1 MGRNRRASR
10 FHGVLVVDKPR
21 GPTSHDV
28 VARVRRAFDTG
39 AVGHAGTLDP
49 MATGV
54 LVVAVGEGT
63 KLVAYL
69 TAADKEY
76 EATLTLGAVTDSL
89 DADGKVVAQAP
100 VPALSLDAV
109 AEAAQT
115 FVGAGKQVPPKFS
128 AIKVGGRPLYE
139 RARKGEDVEVPE
151 RDVFVHALEVA
162 RVEGD
167 EVDFRVRAAKG
178 FYVRSLGRDL
188 AVALGTVGH
197 LTALRR
203 TASGAFGLAGAVP
216 MALVEA
222 AAGGD
227 PAARGELEAA
237 LLPLTTAWSGP
248 RAKLDQEGV
257 VDARHGRRV
266 QPMNV
271 LERTPGDPKSR
282 EEVIALL
289 DEAGEMVALAREDDA
304 ECLAIVRG
312 FVSQVV
318 PQVVSQS
325 VPQVVAGRVDTGD
338 GRG

>member
-1 MGRNRRASR
+1 M
-10 FHGVLVVDKPR
+10 DKLR

-69 TAADKEY
+69 TADDKEY
-76 EATLTLGAVTDSL
+76 EATLTLGAATDSL
-89 DADGKVVAQAP
+89 DADGKVVAEAP
-100 VPALSLDAV
+100 VPELSLDSV

-115 FVGAGKQVPPKFS
+115 FVGAGKQLPPKFS
-128 AIKVGGRPLYE
+128 AIKVGGRPLYD
-139 RARKGEDVEVPE
+139 RARKGEEVEVPE
-151 RDVFVHALEVA
+151 RDVFVHSLDVTRA
-162 RVEGD
+162 EGD
-167 EVDFRVRAAKG
+167 QVDFRVRAAKG

-203 TASGAFGLAGAVP
+203 TASGRFDLAGAVP
-216 MALVEA
+216 MAVVEA
-222 AAGGD
+222 ATGGD
-227 PAARGELEAA
+227 PVARAQLETA

-248 RAKLDQEGV
+248 RATLDQEGV

-266 QPMNV
+266 QPMHV
-271 LERTPGDPKSR
+271 LERTPGGPESR
-282 EEVIALL
+282 GEVIALL

-312 FVSQVV
+312 FV
-318 PQVVSQS
+318 PQVA
-325 VPQVVAGRVDTGD
+325 PGRVDTGD